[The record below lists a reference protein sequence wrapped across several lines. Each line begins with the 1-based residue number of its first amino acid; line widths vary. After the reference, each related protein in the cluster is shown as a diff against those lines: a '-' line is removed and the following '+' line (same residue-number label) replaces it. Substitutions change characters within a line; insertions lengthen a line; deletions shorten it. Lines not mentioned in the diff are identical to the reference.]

1 MESSES
7 LASTAFI
14 ASTLSVAFAATTPL
28 RLLLDGGP
36 WRTMADHGGPQ
47 ARHPEANLGAFAE
60 DIADKIFHLA
70 LLLVQAFA
78 IAGLAMATLL

>member
-1 MESSES
+1 
-7 LASTAFI
+7 
-14 ASTLSVAFAATTPL
+14 
-28 RLLLDGGP
+28 
-36 WRTMADHGGPQ
+36 MADDGGPQ